1 MENKI
6 QKRTI
11 TDFLNTEYLE
21 YAFSV
26 LEERAIPSLIDGFK
40 PGARKIMHASLAGT
54 TKDGKLYKLLALS
67 GDTMR
72 VSLYAHGDASLSSTI
87 VNMCKPFNDN
97 LNPLESD
104 SQVGSLRDPNS
115 AGAPRYLYVKHSKY
129 MDLIYKTDYDLLDFV
144 FEEGQYV
151 EPMTYLPIIP
161 TLLCKNNIGVAVG
174 YSMHNQAYNPLNV
187 IDVCSEI
194 VSKGKHK
201 TILSPYV
208 RGSNPKNWRYID
220 GKWFNY
226 GEWKCNQSKDLL
238 TITDLPVD
246 TSYEAFEKLLNK
258 LVDNEYIKD
267 WKNKSTGGGI
277 YYEIQFPTKGLSV
290 EIKKDPTTISLA
302 NKFKLI
308 KEVPEDLLWVLDE
321 NHKLKHFDT
330 VYQLADYFVSWR
342 LKIYSERKK
351 RLVKILEERYKN
363 NSELVRFIELV
374 CNGKLKIRNR
384 SKVDIKVDM
393 DGFKLPMTLIS
404 TPMSK
409 CTIEERDELLKQNEE
424 IKKELEYIRNT
435 TEKTMYL
442 NDLKALR
449 TALAKDFPDNATV
462 ETSTDVNVEV
472 VGEAKKT
479 KEDKELEK
487 IKKEQAKAKAEKE
500 KEKVK
505 KEKEKAKKD
514 KEKAKKQAEK
524 EKLQKQKEKDKAKKE
539 KEKLKKEKEKAKKEK
554 EKAKIAREKEKL
566 AKQKLKGK

>member
-1 MENKI
+1 
-6 QKRTI
+6 
-11 TDFLNTEYLE
+11 
-21 YAFSV
+21 
-26 LEERAIPSLIDGFK
+26 
-40 PGARKIMHASLAGT
+40 
-54 TKDGKLYKLLALS
+54 
-67 GDTMR
+67 
-72 VSLYAHGDASLSSTI
+72 
-87 VNMCKPFNDN
+87 
-97 LNPLESD
+97 
-104 SQVGSLRDPNS
+104 
-115 AGAPRYLYVKHSKY
+115 
-129 MDLIYKTDYDLLDFV
+129 
-144 FEEGQYV
+144 
-151 EPMTYLPIIP
+151 
-161 TLLCKNNIGVAVG
+161 
-174 YSMHNQAYNPLNV
+174 MHNQAYNPLNV

-258 LVDNEYIKD
+258 LVDNEFIKD

-290 EIKKDPTTISLA
+290 EIKKDPTTVSLA

-342 LKIYSERKK
+342 LKIYTERKK

-393 DGFKLPMTLIS
+393 DGYKLPMTLIA

-462 ETSTDVNVEV
+462 ETSTKVEVEV

-500 KEKVK
+500 KEKAK
-505 KEKEKAKKD
+505 KEKEKTKKD

-524 EKLQKQKEKDKAKKE
+524 EKLQKQKEKEKAKKE